1 MKMKIIMIGIVAA
14 LTIAGVFA
22 QPGETNQVAG
32 LVTEIVA
39 KAKAGDAA
47 YFAPKIEGYSKGA
60 ETNRAARAGRD
71 SRGRRP
77 SYYPGA
83 ETNLVAMILRSGMET
98 NFPGRCL
105 FTTNGT
111 GRLDYHNIGQQC
123 HFQIDV
129 VKTNETWT
137 VNRIWFCR

>member
-1 MKMKIIMIGIVAA
+1 MKTRLIVIGIVAA
-14 LTIAGVFA
+14 LTIVGVFA
-22 QPGETNQVAG
+22 QPHETNQVAG
-32 LVTEIVA
+32 LVKEIVG

-60 ETNRAARAGRD
+60 ETNVAAIAGRD
-71 SRGRRP
+71 SKGRRP
-77 SYYPGA
+77 SYRPGA
-83 ETNLVAMILRSGMET
+83 EKDLVAMILRSGMET

-111 GRLDYHNIGQQC
+111 GRLDYHFLKQKC

-137 VNRIWFCR
+137 INRIWFCR